1 MHINGPM
8 YTVHNNYRAGLL
20 DHRVVARCS
29 MVCRRRVH
37 LSAQPRRHR
46 GRTRLCWPPDDRTI
60 THHGG
65 RGVSAARVARNP
77 CRREYGHR
85 SMGTRPC
92 THGTLRVD
100 VLCPPR
106 HDPHARPSD
115 ERERDA
121 RGGRPTVARSQPWVP
136 NFRFSA
142 KKRAAPSPGYRTPLG
157 AAARRGASCVVGRRA
172 HDHRCALAEAPGGG
186 ATECCE

>member
-8 YTVHNNYRAGLL
+8 YTVHNNSRAGLL

-85 SMGTRPC
+85 SMGT
-92 THGTLRVD
+92 TLY
-100 VLCPPR
+100 PR
-106 HDPHARPSD
+106 HTTSRCFVSSSARPARET
-115 ERERDA
+115 ERRAGARDA

-186 ATECCE
+186 AAECCE